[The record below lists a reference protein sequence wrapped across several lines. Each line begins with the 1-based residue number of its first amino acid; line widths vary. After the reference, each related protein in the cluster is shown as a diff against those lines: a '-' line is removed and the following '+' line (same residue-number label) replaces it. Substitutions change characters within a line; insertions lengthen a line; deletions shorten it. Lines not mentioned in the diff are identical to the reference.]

1 MMHEYPDTRLYIGGR
16 WRDGTE
22 GRLPVV
28 NPASEREVG
37 TVASAGESDLKDSVL
52 AAERGFQRWRG
63 TSAVERSRLLRRA
76 AEGLRRNGEKI
87 AALTT
92 IEQGKPLVE
101 SRQEISAAADTLEW
115 FSEECRRA
123 YGYVVPA
130 RRLDVTQMVLKEA
143 VVPVAA
149 FTPWNF
155 PISQAVRKISAALA
169 AGCSIVLKG
178 PEETPAGC
186 AQLMEVFAEVGV
198 PEGVVNLV
206 YGVPSKV
213 SSYLVAHPTIK
224 KISFTGSTAVGKQL
238 AALAGSHMKRTTMEL
253 GGHAPVIVFS
263 DATIERALDILVANK
278 FRNAGQNCVA
288 PTRFLI
294 HEAIFDAFVDGF
306 VSRTR
311 AIKVDDGF
319 ASGAEMGPLANDRRL
334 AAMEMLTSD
343 ALQRGGKILTGGVRV
358 GNRGF
363 FFQPTVLTDV
373 PIAARIMNEEPFGP
387 VAIISRFKAYGDALS
402 EANRLSYGLGAYVY
416 TTSAKL
422 MADVGRD
429 IESGMVA
436 INHHGFGLPELPF
449 GGVKDSGYGRENGS
463 EALEAYLQTKII
475 TQLVE

>member
-130 RRLDVTQMVLKEA
+130 RRLDVTQIVLKEA
-143 VVPVAA
+143 VGPVAA

-186 AQLMEVFAEVGV
+186 A
-198 PEGVVNLV
+198 
-206 YGVPSKV
+206 
-213 SSYLVAHPTIK
+213 
-224 KISFTGSTAVGKQL
+224 
-238 AALAGSHMKRTTMEL
+238 
-253 GGHAPVIVFS
+253 
-263 DATIERALDILVANK
+263 
-278 FRNAGQNCVA
+278 
-288 PTRFLI
+288 
-294 HEAIFDAFVDGF
+294 
-306 VSRTR
+306 
-311 AIKVDDGF
+311 
-319 ASGAEMGPLANDRRL
+319 
-334 AAMEMLTSD
+334 
-343 ALQRGGKILTGGVRV
+343 
-358 GNRGF
+358 
-363 FFQPTVLTDV
+363 
-373 PIAARIMNEEPFGP
+373 
-387 VAIISRFKAYGDALS
+387 
-402 EANRLSYGLGAYVY
+402 
-416 TTSAKL
+416 
-422 MADVGRD
+422 
-429 IESGMVA
+429 
-436 INHHGFGLPELPF
+436 
-449 GGVKDSGYGRENGS
+449 
-463 EALEAYLQTKII
+463 
-475 TQLVE
+475 

>member
-1 MMHEYPDTRLYIGGR
+1 
-16 WRDGTE
+16 
-22 GRLPVV
+22 
-28 NPASEREVG
+28 
-37 TVASAGESDLKDSVL
+37 
-52 AAERGFQRWRG
+52 
-63 TSAVERSRLLRRA
+63 
-76 AEGLRRNGEKI
+76 
-87 AALTT
+87 
-92 IEQGKPLVE
+92 
-101 SRQEISAAADTLEW
+101 
-115 FSEECRRA
+115 
-123 YGYVVPA
+123 
-130 RRLDVTQMVLKEA
+130 MVLKEA
-143 VVPVAA
+143 VGPVAA

-186 AQLMEVFAEVGV
+186 AQLMEVFAEAGV

-238 AALAGSHMKRTTMEL
+238 AALAGSHMKRATMEL

-278 FRNAGQNCVA
+278 FRNAGQNCIA

-294 HEAIFDAFVDGF
+294 HEAIFDKFVDGF

-343 ALQRGGKILTGGVRV
+343 ALQSGGKILTGGVRV
-358 GNRGF
+358 GNGGF

-387 VAIISRFKAYGDALS
+387 VAIISRFNQYGDALS